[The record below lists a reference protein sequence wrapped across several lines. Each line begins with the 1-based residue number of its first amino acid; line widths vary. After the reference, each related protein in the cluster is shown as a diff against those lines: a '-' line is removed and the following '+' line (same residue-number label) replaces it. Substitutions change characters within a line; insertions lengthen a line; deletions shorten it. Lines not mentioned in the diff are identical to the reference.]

1 MWPSTLQY
9 AGAAGAIL
17 QLTRCAALD
26 AAAAGVR
33 VNAVCP
39 GPIMTPGT
47 QAHAE
52 SQGKTLEDTV
62 AEMTQQLIIK
72 RHGFHVIE
80 IMYFHTDLHMKRMP
94 VHDVRGYDRL

>member
-1 MWPSTLQY
+1 MRDAT
-9 AGAAGAIL
+9 GAIL

-52 SQGKTLEDTV
+52 SQGKTLEDTCS
-62 AEMTQQLIIK
+62 EMTQQLIIK
-72 RHGFHVIE
+72 RHVLPAIE
-80 IMYFHTDLHMKRMP
+80 CVLS
-94 VHDVRGYDRL
+94 